1 MSLSGNVFGFF
12 LLFFQNGHGIIYGMD
27 HRDFALKRS
36 SAILF
41 EKFLRYLL
49 PAMLTMAA
57 LSLSE
62 FVDSMIVSN
71 LLGEN
76 ALAIVQFGY
85 PVVLLASSCY
95 VLIGNGG
102 SPLYSIAIGERNRDK
117 AGKIFTLS
125 MITALIL
132 GLVILAG
139 EFCFLDP
146 LADFICKNKNIL
158 ADFKQYLFA
167 LLFSTPILILF
178 LSFFFFCCY

>member
-57 LSLSE
+57 LS
-62 FVDSMIVSN
+62 
-71 LLGEN
+71 
-76 ALAIVQFGY
+76 
-85 PVVLLASSCY
+85 
-95 VLIGNGG
+95 
-102 SPLYSIAIGERNRDK
+102 
-117 AGKIFTLS
+117 

-158 ADFKQYLFA
+158 AE
-167 LLFSTPILILF
+167 
-178 LSFFFFCCY
+178 